1 MMRFPLRLTAD
12 LALARIAQKLRLA
25 RGARPIQFVDAA
37 EILHQD
43 SNHPVSHEKIREVVS
58 SRSPVVWI
66 GGSEPLHHPGIAHL
80 VRAIT
85 QSGHFVFL
93 ETDGTLLRRRIHEFQ
108 PVSRLFLTVRLEPVY
123 LEPARVETDEPRRAS
138 SGLQPGTSELAV
150 EGIRAARLSGFSIC
164 IHVRVSPETEIS
176 DAAELFHLAH
186 SLDVDG
192 FVISPARAESNSALL
207 AAQTLWQKTA
217 EARQRI
223 GSIWWESFSRLV
235 GPVLLGEPRSLPAA
249 GHSAVHLEHETS
261 ADEEGIKVA

>member
-1 MMRFPLRLTAD
+1 MMRFPLRLAAD
-12 LALARIAQKLRLA
+12 LTMARLAQKLRLA
-25 RGARPIQFVDAA
+25 QGAGPVQFVDAA
-37 EILHQD
+37 EILHPD
-43 SNHPVSHEKIREVVS
+43 SSHPVSHEKIRDIIG

-93 ETDGTLLRRRIHEFQ
+93 ETAGTLLRRRIHEFQ
-108 PVSRLFLTVRLEPVY
+108 PVSRLFLTVRLESGA
-123 LEPARVETDEPRRAS
+123 LHCTS
-138 SGLQPGTSELAV
+138 SGLRPGASELAV

-164 IHVRVSPETEIS
+164 IHVRVTPEMS
-176 DAAELFHLAH
+176 DAAELFHQAH

-192 FVISPARAESNSALL
+192 CVISRTRGESNAALP
-207 AAQTLWQKTA
+207 AALTLSQKTA
-217 EARQRI
+217 EARKRI

-235 GPVLLGEPRSLPAA
+235 EPVLLGEPRSLPST
-249 GHSAVHLEHETS
+249 GTSAVRLEHDAR